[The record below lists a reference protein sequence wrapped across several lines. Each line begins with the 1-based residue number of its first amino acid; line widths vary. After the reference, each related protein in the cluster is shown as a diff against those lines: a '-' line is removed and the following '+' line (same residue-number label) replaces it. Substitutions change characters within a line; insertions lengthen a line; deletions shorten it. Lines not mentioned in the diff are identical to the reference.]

1 MQVFVSSFKPH
12 EIYEVPMGELQKTP
26 RYWEIDSKDYKAKLV
41 QRWTGIVF
49 LEAIDPYPL
58 RWMIPISDSNVF
70 FAQRDCTV
78 VFDYYNLLHEF
89 VLWQRIIIPL
99 ERCLF
104 LFLEHTFEFLEI
116 QSSTTVEEIRE
127 FLEY

>member
-49 LEAIDPYPL
+49 LEAIDPYP
-58 RWMIPISDSNVF
+58 
-70 FAQRDCTV
+70 V
-78 VFDYYNLLHEF
+78 VSKNSIH
-89 VLWQRIIIPL
+89 
-99 ERCLF
+99 
-104 LFLEHTFEFLEI
+104 
-116 QSSTTVEEIRE
+116 S
-127 FLEY
+127 